1 MMSQKILH
9 TVDLSFGYKNP
20 LCAPISLNAKIG
32 EIICVIGRNG
42 AGKSSLFNT
51 LCGVLKPINGDIY
64 INETNIRNINI
75 TKRSQQISFVPSK
88 PEFTANLTVYELA
101 SMGRSPYTNL
111 FDKKSQS
118 DIEII
123 EKAIE
128 DFNLKELSNRPLWQ
142 LSDGEKQRAMICRAF
157 IQQTPIIILDEPTAF
172 LDYKMRTSLLSD
184 LRKLANSE
192 NKCIIFSS
200 HDIEP
205 AIKIS
210 DKIWHIEK
218 NEIREYFAQEF
229 ISDGIL
235 EKIVSVK

>member
-1 MMSQKILH
+1 MMTKNILH
-9 TVDLSFGYKNP
+9 TVNLSFGYKSA
-20 LCAPISLNAKIG
+20 LCAPFSLNAHIG

-51 LCGVLKPINGDIY
+51 LCGVLKPISGEIF
-64 INETNIRNINI
+64 INETNIKNINI
-75 TKRSQQISFVPSK
+75 TKRSQLISFVPSK

-111 FDKKSQS
+111 FDKKSQT
-118 DIEII
+118 DVEIV
-123 EKAIE
+123 EKAID
-128 DFNLKELSNRPLWQ
+128 DFNLRELSTRPLWQ

-157 IQQTPIIILDEPTAF
+157 IQQTPVIILDEPTAF
-172 LDYKMRTSLLSD
+172 LDYKMRTILLSD
-184 LRKLANSE
+184 LRKLANNE

-210 DKIWHIEK
+210 DKIWYIDK
-218 NEIREYFAQEF
+218 NEVTESLAADF
-229 ISDGIL
+229 ISLGIL
-235 EKIVSVK
+235 EKIVTAK

>member
-1 MMSQKILH
+1 MISKNVLH
-9 TVDLSFGYKNP
+9 TVDLSFGHKNP
-20 LCAPISLNAKIG
+20 LCDPISLNAKIG

-51 LCGVLKPINGDIY
+51 LCGVLKPIGGDIF
-64 INETNIRNINI
+64 INQTNIRNINI
-75 TKRSQQISFVPSK
+75 TKRSQLISFVPSK

-118 DIEII
+118 DIEIV
-123 EKAIE
+123 EKAIK
-128 DFNLKELSNRPLWQ
+128 DFNLRELSSRPLWQ

-184 LRKLANSE
+184 LRKLATSE

-229 ISDGIL
+229 ISEGML
-235 EKIVSVK
+235 EKIVSAK

>member
-1 MMSQKILH
+1 MTQKTLH
-9 TVDLSFGYKNP
+9 TVNLSFGHKNA
-20 LCAPISLNAKIG
+20 LCSPVNLEAHIG

-51 LCGVLKPINGDIY
+51 LCGVLKPLSGEVFID
-64 INETNIRNINI
+64 ETNILNISI
-75 TKRSQQISFVPSK
+75 TKRSQLISFVPSK

-111 FDKKSQS
+111 FDKKSKS
-118 DIEII
+118 DINIV

-128 DFNLKELSNRPLWQ
+128 NFNLQELSARPLWQ
-142 LSDGEKQRAMICRAF
+142 LSDGEKQKAMICRAI

-184 LRKLANSE
+184 LKILANIE

-200 HDIEP
+200 HDLEP
-205 AIKIS
+205 AVKIA

-218 NEIREYFAQEF
+218 NEITEHFATDF
-229 ISDGIL
+229 IKQGML
-235 EKIVSVK
+235 EKIVSTK

>member
-9 TVDLSFGYKNP
+9 TVDLSFGYKHP
-20 LCAPISLNAKIG
+20 LCDPISLNAMIG

-51 LCGVLKPINGDIY
+51 LCGVLKPISGDIF

-75 TKRSQQISFVPSK
+75 TKRSQLISFVPSK

-118 DIEII
+118 DIDIV

-128 DFNLKELSNRPLWQ
+128 DFNLRELSNRPLWQ

-172 LDYKMRTSLLSD
+172 LDYKMRVILLSD
-184 LRKLANSE
+184 LRKLAHSE

-205 AIKIS
+205 AVKIS
-210 DKIWHIEK
+210 DKIWHIE
-218 NEIREYFAQEF
+218 NNVITEHLATEF
-229 ISDGIL
+229 ISDGML
-235 EKIVSVK
+235 EKIVCAK